1 MDCEYILQFYV
12 QLRNT
17 SRNDCA
23 NEETNANS
31 FIYEFQ
37 LMSCVIRLRSFV
49 NSVARYNCI
58 RTICY
63 MYI

>member
-1 MDCEYILQFYV
+1 MYNLE
-12 QLRNT
+12 T
-17 SRNDCA
+17 SSRNDCA

-58 RTICY
+58 KTICY